1 MKTRTTRKA
10 VKERF
15 DTIIEVGYCDI
26 QALLRAAHAEPFGYT
41 CGVYGW
47 NADIYNISYNNDSV
61 AIVTGYQPFGNYK
74 ASYDTCKKYED
85 IARAALDAKTFKD
98 INAPEFI
105 AEMQALLNDFIVK
118 VIDNA

>member
-1 MKTRTTRKA
+1 MKTIKG
-10 VKERF
+10 RF
-15 DTIIEVGYCDI
+15 SIIIKVGYCDI

-74 ASYDTCKKYED
+74 ASYDTCKKYDD
-85 IARAALDAKTFKD
+85 IARAALDTKTYKD
-98 INAPEFI
+98 INAPEFVD
-105 AEMQALLNDFIVK
+105 ETQTLLNDFINE
-118 VIDNA
+118 VINCTC